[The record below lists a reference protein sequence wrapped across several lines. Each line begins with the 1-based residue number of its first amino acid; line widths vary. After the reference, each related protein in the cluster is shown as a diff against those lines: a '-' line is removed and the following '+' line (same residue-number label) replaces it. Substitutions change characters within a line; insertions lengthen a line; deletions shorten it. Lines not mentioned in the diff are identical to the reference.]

1 MEDIQRAFSEFKTQV
16 QEIAEHADS
25 VQKLSFKAELKNGT
39 SFRFSYNADSFGPK
53 QAYHPNSV
61 FNGIVDCVSAFIAIW
76 LVSLFTVRMLKA
88 DRVELSLIL
97 SFSFM
102 VAVFVFSAL
111 YHFMHREKKS
121 CLVFYNLKEIAK
133 ILALALINLTIAT
146 FFDADKL
153 QITQSLSL
161 ALVALSL
168 LFLVGRTQL
177 SLQVSLALAAMLPL
191 LSLIASQSLES
202 VIRTLLFSLWSLVAL
217 VSKPQSRMRTT
228 SIFALVG
235 LLSLATQLNAVMI

>member
-39 SFRFSYNADSFGPK
+39 SFRFNYNADSFGPK

-61 FNGIVDCVSAFIAIW
+61 FNGIVDVFRLYRHLAGFPLHGADAE
-76 LVSLFTVRMLKA
+76 A

-146 FFDADKL
+146 FFDAKL

-161 ALVALSL
+161 ALV
-168 LFLVGRTQL
+168 
-177 SLQVSLALAAMLPL
+177 P
-191 LSLIASQSLES
+191 
-202 VIRTLLFSLWSLVAL
+202 
-217 VSKPQSRMRTT
+217 
-228 SIFALVG
+228 
-235 LLSLATQLNAVMI
+235 